1 MKELLAN
8 GYDMRVQSTQSILR
22 LRSDHASIFT
32 KKRFY
37 LCSVFLS
44 VKQRVCFCLRVL
56 QDRVL
61 LWIKPLSNSLAFGTL
76 ADLTRGRAELLAENA
91 LLRQQLN
98 ILRRQVKRPIYQ
110 KRDRLL
116 LVLLARIVRTWKQAL
131 FIIQPETDLA
141 LAS

>member
-61 LWIKPLSNSLAFGTL
+61 LWIKPLSTSLAFGTL
-76 ADLTRGRAELLAENA
+76 ADLTRGRAELFHLFWKHKSKARARKPKLSPETITLIKEMAANN
-91 LLRQQLN
+91 R
-98 ILRRQVKRPIYQ
+98 
-110 KRDRLL
+110 RLL
-116 LVLLARIVRTWKQAL
+116 SGADPR
-131 FIIQPETDLA
+131 
-141 LAS
+141 